1 MCLTN
6 QVEEKNLNNL
16 LEYEVRFKTILINA
30 LRLLAGFCHN
40 LNKDFKVNH
49 IMFCCN

>member
-6 QVEEKNLNNL
+6 QVEEKNYNNL
-16 LEYEVRFKTILINA
+16 LEYKVHYKTILINV

-40 LNKDFKVNH
+40 LNQDFKVNSA
-49 IMFCCN
+49 